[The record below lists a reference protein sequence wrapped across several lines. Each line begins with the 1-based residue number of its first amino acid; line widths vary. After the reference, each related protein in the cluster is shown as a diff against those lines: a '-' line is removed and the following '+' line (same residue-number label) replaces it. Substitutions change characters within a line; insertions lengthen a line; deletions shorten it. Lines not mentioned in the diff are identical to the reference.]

1 MSGAAW
7 PGIHPMS
14 IDATHRFPHG
24 PAAPAAA
31 RAAVDVALAGRLA
44 HDGLAELRLL
54 VSELVT
60 NAVRHGLARR
70 GAVELT
76 MRLAGRRLRVEVA
89 DGGTGF
95 TPPAGGHDPK
105 DPGGW
110 GLVVVDELVDS
121 WGIDAARGTCV
132 WFERNV

>member
-1 MSGAAW
+1 MPGA
-7 PGIHPMS
+7 GQHCPMS

-24 PAAPAAA
+24 PTAPAAA
-31 RAAVDVALAGRLA
+31 REAVDVALAGRLA
-44 HDGLAELRLL
+44 QDRLAELRLL

-60 NAVRHGLARR
+60 NAVRHGLDRR

-76 MRLAGRRLRVEVA
+76 MRLAGRRLRVEVV
-89 DGGTGF
+89 DGGAGF
-95 TPPAGGHDPK
+95 TPPTGEHDPE

-110 GLVVVDELVDS
+110 GLVVVDELVDR
-121 WGIDAARGTCV
+121 WGVDVAGGTRV